1 MLGTVAIRENVGFS
15 LDFELAA
22 GIKTTVGIH
31 KLTCTQLNLRQ
42 NHCQAHLFFFF
53 TKKRKGRRKNPPC
66 YLNPLPSI
74 VEPYPTYAFFRIV
87 AFSLS
92 QY

>member
-1 MLGTVAIRENVGFS
+1 MLGRVAIKENVGFS

-42 NHCQAHLFFFF
+42 NHCQAHLFFFLP
-53 TKKRKGRRKNPPC
+53 KKEKEEEKTH
-66 YLNPLPSI
+66 LVI
-74 VEPYPTYAFFRIV
+74 
-87 AFSLS
+87 
-92 QY
+92 